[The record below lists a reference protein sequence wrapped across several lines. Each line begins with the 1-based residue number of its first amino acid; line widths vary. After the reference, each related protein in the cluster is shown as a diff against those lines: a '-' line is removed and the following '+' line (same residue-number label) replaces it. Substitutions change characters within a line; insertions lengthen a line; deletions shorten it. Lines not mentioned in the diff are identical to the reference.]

1 MKKQI
6 GNNKISKKA
15 FKKAFGPQST
25 KKIIALVAKG
35 IQDKRLRKNTI
46 AFIRA
51 VDGQKIRNT
60 SGV

>member
-1 MKKQI
+1 MKKHVS
-6 GNNKISKKA
+6 NSKMSKKA

-25 KKIIALVAKG
+25 KKIIALVEKG
-35 IQDKRLRKNTI
+35 IQNKQLRKDTI